1 MLIAQMSD
9 PHLVPRDVR
18 LFGRLDTAGYLE
30 RAVAHLNALAPDAV
44 LITGD
49 LTNDGD
55 AQVYAAFAAIVG
67 RLRAPFFV
75 LTGNHDDRELMRQRF
90 ADDGYLPGEGPLCY
104 AIDRFAMRLIALDTA
119 VAGEPWDG
127 SDRNSSPGWMQGFWR
142 CRTGPRWWRCITRRF
157 APVSAIWT
165 GRCCAMPTR
174 LPR

>member
-9 PHLVPRDVR
+9 PHLVPGNVR

-30 RAVAHLNALAPDAV
+30 RAVAHVNALAPDVV

-55 AQVYAAFAAIVG
+55 ASVYAAFAAIVA

-75 LTGNHDDRELMRQRF
+75 LAGNHDERELTRRRF
-90 ADDGYLPGEGPLCY
+90 AEDGYLPDSGPLCY
-104 AIDRFAMRLIALDTA
+104 AIDRFAVRLIALDTL
-119 VAGEPWDG
+119 VEGEPWGRLGRSNWPG
-127 SDRNSSPGWMQGFWR
+127 SMRGSGK

-157 APVSAIWT
+157 APASAISIA
-165 GRCCAMPTR
+165 RCCAMPTR
-174 LPR
+174 WPW